1 VSDGFALHFLRHG
14 APEQPGL
21 MLGRTDAPPTAE
33 GIAACVR
40 QVAYLAIDRIVSS
53 DLQRCQRAAA
63 AIGDSH
69 KLTPQIDPRWRE
81 LDFGVWDGQPASAI
95 DPEPLGR
102 FWADPDRHPPPQGE
116 CWFALVDRIA
126 SALADLPPAPT
137 VIVTHGGAIRAA
149 LHRLCRMTHQ
159 QLWAF
164 DLPYGALLSLH
175 IWPGEPW
182 TAQIRALRP
191 CEGPA

>member
-1 VSDGFALHFLRHG
+1 MSGFALHFLRHG

-21 MLGRTDAPPTAE
+21 MLGHTDAAPTAE
-33 GIAACVR
+33 GIAACVQ
-40 QVAYLAIDRIVSS
+40 QVSDLDIGRIISS
-53 DLQRCQRAAA
+53 DLQRCRLAAA
-63 AIGDSH
+63 AIGEARN
-69 KLTPQIDPRWRE
+69 LVPQIDPRWRE
-81 LDFGVWDGQPASAI
+81 LDFGDWDGKAASAI

-102 FWADPDRHPPPQGE
+102 FWADPDENPPPQGE
-116 CWFALVDRIA
+116 RWSALVARTA
-126 SALADLPPAPT
+126 SALADLSPQST
-137 VIVTHGGAIRAA
+137 LIVSHVGAIRAA
-149 LHRLCRMTHQ
+149 LHGLCAIPRP

-191 CEGPA
+191 